1 MGQDATDRLV
11 SEILD
16 KVAALVVVLDREGRI
31 IGFNRAC
38 EEVTGHR
45 SAELCG
51 RWPWEIQENPDEA
64 DHVRQIVDRLRG
76 GESPVY
82 HERVWATRKGERRR
96 IAWSSVARRDEDGA
110 LVEII
115 CTGLDVTER
124 QQAAEAREQALGR
137 QRAINRL
144 QEELLGPGT
153 LGNKLGAIAATAV
166 AIFAA
171 DLCRIWLIRPG
182 DLCDAGCIHAEGPP
196 GQPVCEDHRRCLY
209 LVAGGG
215 RYTHLDGGH
224 ARVPF
229 GLYKVGRVAAGVE
242 DRFLTNDAAH
252 DPEVED
258 HDWVRELGLV
268 AFAVYKLADV
278 DGQPLGGLALFSHQ
292 PISDEEDA
300 ALQAIANTSAQV
312 VQTARVEAALHR
324 RDAILEAVSYAAERF
339 LETHSWQ
346 DCIPVV
352 LERLGNATGVSRVQI
367 FQNHTCDDGTLT
379 SSPLSEWVAPE
390 EVPRRGDDPALQ
402 AAPWAA
408 SGFDRWTEWMTA
420 GWAVYG
426 NVAEFPESERAAL
439 VRQGIRS
446 LAALPIVVD
455 GQWWGVMRF
464 DACTM
469 EQCWPRGEVDA
480 LKMAAE
486 TLGAAILRQNAEAE
500 RLAHAQR
507 QRDTLVRE
515 VHHRIK
521 NNLQGVVGLLR
532 RHQMDRPETSEALE
546 AAIAQ
551 IQAVAT
557 VHGLQGGDRRARPG
571 FCDLVNAIVAAA
583 YGRVGIDFRAA
594 SEGGAVCRVSGDGA
608 GPCKVEIASSN
619 AVPLA
624 LVVNEL
630 VTNGIKH
637 SNTEEVVEV
646 ALTTCRREVRLT
658 IRNRGKPLPP
668 GLDLMGGRGIGT
680 GLSLVLALL
689 PREGASLALYQDGEW
704 VVSELVL
711 TEPAIHP

>member
-11 SEILD
+11 SEVLD
-16 KVAALVVVLDREGRI
+16 KVAALVVVLGREGRI
-31 IGFNRAC
+31 NGFNRAC
-38 EEVTGHR
+38 EEMTGYR
-45 SAELCG
+45 SAEVRG
-51 RWPWEIQENPDEA
+51 RCPWEVQENPDEA
-64 DHVRQIVDRLRG
+64 SHVREIVDRLRG

-82 HERVWATRKGERRR
+82 HESAWTTKDGERRQ
-96 IAWSSVARRDEDGA
+96 IAWSSVARRDGDGA

-124 QQAAEAREQALGR
+124 QQAAEARERALAR

-153 LGNKLGAIAATAV
+153 LGNKLAAIAATAV
-166 AIFAA
+166 TTFAA
-171 DLCRIWLIRPG
+171 DFCRIWLIRPG
-182 DLCDAGCIHAEGPP
+182 DLCDAGCIHDEGAP
-196 GQPVCEDHRRCLY
+196 GQPVCEDQHGCLH

-215 RYTHLDGGH
+215 RHTHLDSRY

-229 GLYKVGRVAAGVE
+229 GRDKVGRVAAGVE
-242 DRFLTNDAAH
+242 ERFLTNDAAH
-252 DPEVED
+252 DPEVRD

-268 AFAVYKLADV
+268 SFAGYKLADV
-278 DGQPLGGLALFSHQ
+278 DGQPLGVMALCSQ
-292 PISDEEDA
+292 QAISDEEDA
-300 ALQAIANTSAQV
+300 ALQAIANTAAQV

-339 LETHSWQ
+339 LSTHSWQ

-352 LERLGNATGVSRVQI
+352 LARLGNATDVSRIQI
-367 FQNHTCDDGTLT
+367 FQIDTLDDGTLAY
-379 SSPLSEWVAPE
+379 SPRSEWVAPG
-390 EVPRRGDDPALQ
+390 VPQQGEDPALQ
-402 AAPWAA
+402 AVSWGA
-408 SGFDRWTEWMTA
+408 SGFARWTEWMTA

-426 NVAEFPESERAAL
+426 DVAEFPESERAAL
-439 VRQGIRS
+439 VHQGIQS
-446 LAALPIVVD
+446 LAALPILVD

-464 DACTM
+464 DSCTV
-469 EQCWPRGEVDA
+469 ERRWPRVEVDA

-557 VHGLQGGDRRARPG
+557 VHGLQGGDTRSRPG
-571 FCDLVNAIVAAA
+571 FCDLVNAIVEAA

-594 SEGGAVCRVSGDGA
+594 SDGGAVCRVAGDGD
-608 GPCKVEIASSN
+608 GPCEVEIAAGN

-630 VTNGIKH
+630 VTNAIKH
-637 SNTEEVVEV
+637 GDTAQVVEV
-646 ALTTCRREVRLT
+646 ALTTCRRDVRLT

-668 GLDLMGGRGIGT
+668 GLDVTTGQGVGT
-680 GLSLVLALL
+680 GLGLVMALL

-711 TEPAIHP
+711 GEPAIHP